1 MSEFAII
8 PVEYGKSYLAESM
21 IFQNGAEDK
30 FQPIVFKIFLIRAGE
45 RLILVDAGCV
55 TMPGF
60 EMTDFIGPIKALEQY
75 NVRAEDITDVIIT
88 HAHHDHIECINYFK
102 NARIFIQKDE
112 YADGKGYIDENMKVV
127 LFSDEIE
134 VCDGVRAV
142 KIGGHSI
149 GSCVVEVDGDKK
161 YVIIGDECYK
171 RECIEKDIP
180 TGTSYCLEKSK
191 EFLRKYGNGEYKVL
205 TCHDND
211 NI

>member
-1 MSEFAII
+1 MSELAII

-21 IFQNGAEDK
+21 IFQNGAKDK
-30 FQPIVFKIFLIRAGE
+30 FQPIVFKIFLIRTDE

-60 EMTDFIGPIKALEQY
+60 EMTDFIGPIKALEKY
-75 NVRAEDITDVIIT
+75 NVRAEDITDVVIT
-88 HAHHDHIECINYFK
+88 HAHHDHIECINFFK

-112 YADGKGYIDENMKVV
+112 YTDGKGYIDEEMNVT

-134 VCDGVRAV
+134 ICDGVRAV

-149 GSCVVEVDGDKK
+149 GSCVVEVDNDKK

-171 RECIEKDIP
+171 RECISKNIP

-191 EFLRKYGNGEYKVL
+191 EFLGKYGNGEYTIL

-211 NI
+211 DI